1 CNLKSLNQRF
11 SNCEACSLSNIQWG
25 LGQHRAG
32 GRVGKGAPPPPRLT
46 SADILGNAYLSLFFN
61 IGQNPSISQ
70 QALRAYEKVDPA
82 GSCNPDLHFNR
93 ATLHKYEENYTEAL
107 EGFFH
112 AASFESAWPKTW
124 QPQQQL
130 LDFLECLTSLLENT
144 GKVKG
149 NKLQSTLGSLHPSQ
163 MGPCGDGQYQ
173 GSLGQEVALER
184 RLLSALQ
191 LCVNIGAIVLGRV
204 SSALPQKRKC
214 PCDTF
219 SLADSEGL
227 CFAVT
232 VYNMFRLVL
241 SAGGIH
247 RPGPV
252 GEEGYG
258 KSPGIAG

>member
-1 CNLKSLNQRF
+1 MYKVIRHPRKCLPL
-11 SNCEACSLSNIQWG
+11 AVL
-25 LGQHRAG
+25 QHRPEPQYLPAG
-32 GRVGKGAPPPPRLT
+32 PKGLC
-46 SADILGNAYLSLFFN
+46 LG
-61 IGQNPSISQ
+61 
-70 QALRAYEKVDPA
+70 EKVDPA

-130 LDFLECLTSLLENT
+130 LDFLECLTSLLENK

-214 PCDTF
+214 PC
-219 SLADSEGL
+219 E
-227 CFAVT
+227 
-232 VYNMFRLVL
+232 Y
-241 SAGGIH
+241 
-247 RPGPV
+247 
-252 GEEGYG
+252 
-258 KSPGIAG
+258 